1 MKFKFSKYQANGND
15 FIIFKN
21 FSKEFPKKHN
31 LIKKLCSS
39 RFGIGADGV
48 IFIENCKESDFK
60 MVYYN
65 SDGRLGSLCGNG
77 ARCSAKFAFDEN
89 IISKQTK
96 FMAYDGLHHCKI
108 DKNLVH
114 LSMNDIDNIR
124 TIGDDIVIDSGSPHY
139 VKIVQNIKKTDV
151 FKNGKKIRNSKFFNT
166 LVISVILASAL
177 YAGVSS
183 YDIPSDYIYLLEF
196 FDYGITIFFTI
207 EILIR
212 IVAEKS
218 LVKFFKDG
226 WNVFDFIIV
235 TISLVPVGGTESVFV
250 ARLLRIIRILRIVT
264 VVPAFR
270 HIIEAL
276 IKTIPR
282 VGFIALLMFIF
293 IYIWGAIGTLI
304 FGELEADRWGNIG
317 VAMLTLMQ
325 VATYDDW
332 GAIMGDVIGVYPM
345 SWIYFVSFIIIN
357 AVVLLNMVIGVI
369 VDVMTIEAKQTLLAS
384 DNTEENTN

>member
-1 MKFKFSKYQANGND
+1 MNGFVD
-15 FIIFKN
+15 FF
-21 FSKEFPKKHN
+21 
-31 LIKKLCSS
+31 L
-39 RFGIGADGV
+39 
-48 IFIENCKESDFK
+48 
-60 MVYYN
+60 
-65 SDGRLGSLCGNG
+65 
-77 ARCSAKFAFDEN
+77 
-89 IISKQTK
+89 
-96 FMAYDGLHHCKI
+96 
-108 DKNLVH
+108 
-114 LSMNDIDNIR
+114 
-124 TIGDDIVIDSGSPHY
+124 
-139 VKIVQNIKKTDV
+139 
-151 FKNGKKIRNSKFFNT
+151 KIRNSKFFNT

-177 YAGVSS
+177 YAGDSS

>member
-1 MKFKFSKYQANGND
+1 MNGFVD
-15 FIIFKN
+15 FF
-21 FSKEFPKKHN
+21 
-31 LIKKLCSS
+31 L
-39 RFGIGADGV
+39 
-48 IFIENCKESDFK
+48 
-60 MVYYN
+60 
-65 SDGRLGSLCGNG
+65 
-77 ARCSAKFAFDEN
+77 
-89 IISKQTK
+89 
-96 FMAYDGLHHCKI
+96 
-108 DKNLVH
+108 
-114 LSMNDIDNIR
+114 
-124 TIGDDIVIDSGSPHY
+124 
-139 VKIVQNIKKTDV
+139 
-151 FKNGKKIRNSKFFNT
+151 KIRNSKFFNT

-183 YDIPSDYIYLLEF
+183 YDIPSDYVYLLEF

-345 SWIYFVSFIIIN
+345 SWIYFISFIIIN

>member
-1 MKFKFSKYQANGND
+1 M
-15 FIIFKN
+15 
-21 FSKEFPKKHN
+21 
-31 LIKKLCSS
+31 
-39 RFGIGADGV
+39 
-48 IFIENCKESDFK
+48 
-60 MVYYN
+60 
-65 SDGRLGSLCGNG
+65 
-77 ARCSAKFAFDEN
+77 
-89 IISKQTK
+89 
-96 FMAYDGLHHCKI
+96 
-108 DKNLVH
+108 
-114 LSMNDIDNIR
+114 
-124 TIGDDIVIDSGSPHY
+124 
-139 VKIVQNIKKTDV
+139 
-151 FKNGKKIRNSKFFNT
+151 
-166 LVISVILASAL
+166 ILASAL

>member
-1 MKFKFSKYQANGND
+1 MG
-15 FIIFKN
+15 
-21 FSKEFPKKHN
+21 
-31 LIKKLCSS
+31 
-39 RFGIGADGV
+39 GA
-48 IFIENCKESDFK
+48 
-60 MVYYN
+60 
-65 SDGRLGSLCGNG
+65 
-77 ARCSAKFAFDEN
+77 
-89 IISKQTK
+89 
-96 FMAYDGLHHCKI
+96 
-108 DKNLVH
+108 
-114 LSMNDIDNIR
+114 
-124 TIGDDIVIDSGSPHY
+124 
-139 VKIVQNIKKTDV
+139 
-151 FKNGKKIRNSKFFNT
+151 
-166 LVISVILASAL
+166 
-177 YAGVSS
+177 
-183 YDIPSDYIYLLEF
+183 
-196 FDYGITIFFTI
+196 
-207 EILIR
+207 
-212 IVAEKS
+212 
-218 LVKFFKDG
+218 
-226 WNVFDFIIV
+226 
-235 TISLVPVGGTESVFV
+235 ESVFV

-276 IKTIPR
+276 IKTVPR

-304 FGELEADRWGNIG
+304 FGELEPDRWGNIG